1 MLFVTNTSPPRTQ
14 RNKIWPISLQWQ
26 IWQKVY
32 FEEKKNNLME
42 DFSSTADVTRS
53 SFWILFEDKLT
64 DKLSYWCLNMLVYDP
79 PKQTI
84 QVQDVRL
91 WPQPT
96 TQIQNNFPLVFLTT
110 AVREWSP
117 LPCVSWGRL
126 MVCGQMSRLREQ
138 NETRNLRIPQYLQ
151 LLSFDSGLSCLIKQ
165 RSAVYILTHNNIM

>member
-1 MLFVTNTSPPRTQ
+1 MLLLLCCLS
-14 RNKIWPISLQWQ
+14 Q
-26 IWQKVY
+26 IHLLHAHRETKY
-32 FEEKKNNLME
+32 GRFLSNGRSGKKFILRKKKNNLME

-138 NETRNLRIPQYLQ
+138 KRDQEFKNPSIPP
-151 LLSFDSGLSCLIKQ
+151 
-165 RSAVYILTHNNIM
+165 AA